1 MQWLQGKRTILGSL
15 ALSLLSAMYFLDM
28 MDGAATW
35 LSEAQ
40 YLTIGGVI
48 TGLTGVAMRLGIAT
62 GK

>member
-1 MQWLQGKRTILGSL
+1 
-15 ALSLLSAMYFLDM
+15 MYFLDM

-40 YLTIGGVI
+40 YLAIGGVI